1 MRHFRFA
8 VILVALFVR
17 AETLWAERKNTLG
30 TQLDFVSGMSNW
42 TPVNG
47 LNLGPFQTVTPF
59 YVVYS
64 SIEMKSMGPHS
75 ALDLSY
81 TFGLQ
86 RIKSELDVDSESHV
100 LAASFDKTLS
110 QKWKFKLKES
120 FEMTPDFATF
130 SALRGILFTPQGAQF
145 LYYPIAVRRSS
156 QINSA
161 SISVDYD
168 FSPRSTLSFGLS
180 HVSRDYED
188 NPQFRGLLSDQYRMQ
203 GNVSYTR
210 KIDER
215 TSWGLEYSA
224 SQLHFEDFDDARMHN
239 ISAVYSRQLRPT
251 LKVRLAAGPSYVETL
266 TSERNY
272 PGYVASLSLEKS
284 TRSNRLSLYYDRRTG
299 ESTGLGSISDTHN
312 AGFGFSRLLGRRT
325 TLALDASGFSTRHRL
340 DNPADLRGATGSV
353 TLGLPLTDKISLNG
367 GALYRMHFLPRWAG
381 DSRYSQATRLDV
393 EEKRIF
399 FSFRFRAPEFWR
411 FAQ

>member
-8 VILVALFVR
+8 VILVALFVM

-42 TPVNG
+42 TPVSG
-47 LNLGPFQTVTPF
+47 QNLAPFQTVTPF
-59 YVVYS
+59 YTVYS
-64 SIEMKSMGPHS
+64 SIEMKSMGPS
-75 ALDLSY
+75 STLDLSY

-86 RIKSELDVDSESHV
+86 RIRSEFDVNSESHV

-130 SALRGILFTPQGAQF
+130 SVLRGILFSPQGAQF

-180 HVSRDYED
+180 LVTRDYED
-188 NPQFRGLLSDQYRMQ
+188 NPQFLGLLSDQYRMQ

-224 SQLHFEDFDDARMHN
+224 SQLHFEDFEDVRMHN
-239 ISAVYSRQLRPT
+239 ISAVYSRQLSPT
-251 LKVRLAAGPSYVETL
+251 LNVRLAAGPSYIESL
-266 TSERNY
+266 TSQRNY

-284 TRSNRLSLYYDRRTG
+284 TRSNRLSLYYDRRPC
-299 ESTGLGSISDTHN
+299 ESTGLGSISDTHQ
-312 AGFGFSRLLGRRT
+312 AGFGFSRLLGRRII
-325 TLALDASGFSTRHRL
+325 LGLDASGFSTRHRL

-399 FSFRFRAPEFWR
+399 VSFRFRAPEFWR